1 MWLIGGCFFT
11 FTYAYYSSVL
21 FKDYTTHVYNN
32 YKFRL
37 IRYKEKTT
45 TEESYQFRVLL
56 YLFVTVPRI
65 DKTYQASPSNNSPNG
80 NPSG

>member
-1 MWLIGGCFFT
+1 MPT
-11 FTYAYYSSVL
+11 TVL
-21 FKDYTTHVYNN
+21 FSLRITLHMSITTTSLDLRN
-32 YKFRL
+32 
-37 IRYKEKTT
+37 KEKTT
-45 TEESYQFRVLL
+45 TEEFRVLL

>member
-1 MWLIGGCFFT
+1 MPT
-11 FTYAYYSSVL
+11 TVL
-21 FKDYTTHVYNN
+21 FSLRITLHMSITTTSLDLRN
-32 YKFRL
+32 
-37 IRYKEKTT
+37 KEKTT
-45 TEESYQFRVLL
+45 TDEFRVLL